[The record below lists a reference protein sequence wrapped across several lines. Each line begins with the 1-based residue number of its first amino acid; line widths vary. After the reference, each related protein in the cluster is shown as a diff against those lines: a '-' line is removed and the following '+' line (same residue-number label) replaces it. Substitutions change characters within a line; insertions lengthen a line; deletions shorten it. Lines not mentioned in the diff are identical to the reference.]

1 MFDMRKVRAARAS
14 LMLLAIAGA
23 LATGACVS
31 TDQPPPSPV
40 LASEPKA
47 EPPSSAYLSMLR
59 SHGIGAS
66 IPAQGKFVLVNI
78 PSYELIALQDGVPVL
93 RSRVVVGQPKMTTP
107 EMLSSMSALQFN
119 PSWTPTPSMIRNE
132 GLHYIPPGP
141 QNPLG
146 RVLFDLENDE
156 FIYLHDTNDRALFN
170 RAQRAL
176 SHGCIRV
183 EQARALAAWALGVSD
198 KEIDAMIARGTTY
211 SVPLSEAI
219 PVSIAYYTQFP
230 DEAGQVV
237 SYPDIYGSRQVKERI
252 APEPARLAEMSVPPT
267 GLVKPTTSPG
277 R

>member
-1 MFDMRKVRAARAS
+1 M
-14 LMLLAIAGA
+14 MLVAIAGA
-23 LATGACVS
+23 LATAACVS
-31 TDQPPPSPV
+31 TDQPPPSLA
-40 LASEPKA
+40 LASETKA

-93 RSRVVVGQPKMTTP
+93 RSRVVVGQAKTTTP
-107 EMLSSMSALQFN
+107 EMLSSMFALQFN

-146 RVLFDLENDE
+146 RVMFDLDNDE
-156 FIYLHDTNDRALFN
+156 FIYLHDTNERALFN

-183 EQARALAAWALGVSD
+183 EQARALAAWALGVLEQ
-198 KEIDAMIARGTTY
+198 EIDAMIAKGTY
-211 SVPLSEAI
+211 SVPLPEAI
-219 PVSIAYYTQFP
+219 PVSLAYYTQFP
-230 DEAGQVV
+230 DESGQVV
-237 SYPDIYGSRQVKERI
+237 SYPDIYGSRQ
-252 APEPARLAEMSVPPT
+252 ARLAEMSIPSATLPA
-267 GLVKPTTSPG
+267 